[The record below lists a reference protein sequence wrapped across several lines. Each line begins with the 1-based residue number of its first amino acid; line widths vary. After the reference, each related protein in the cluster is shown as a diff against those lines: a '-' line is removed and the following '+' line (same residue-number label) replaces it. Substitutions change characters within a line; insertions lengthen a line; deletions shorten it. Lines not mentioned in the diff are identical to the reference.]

1 MEPDQMRFDFSAY
14 SLALLI
20 AVLSPAHA
28 ENITVFQ
35 EGKKFSDAEVSLK
48 VGETVTFSNK
58 DPITHNVYSSTP
70 GMSFDLKTQKAGES
84 TTITFDHS
92 GEAEVHCA
100 IHPQMVMKVKVQ

>member
-1 MEPDQMRFDFSAY
+1 MRLDIPAC

-20 AVLSPAHA
+20 AALGPAFA
-28 ENITVFQ
+28 DSVTIFQ
-35 EGKKFSDAEVSLK
+35 EGKKFSESEVTVK
-48 VGETVTFSNK
+48 IGETVTYTNK

-70 GMSFDLKTQKAGES
+70 GMSFDLKTQKSGES
-84 TTITFDHS
+84 TTITFDHA

>member
-1 MEPDQMRFDFSAY
+1 MRFDIPVY

-20 AVLSPAHA
+20 AALGPACA
-28 ENITVFQ
+28 DSVTIFQ
-35 EGKKFSDAEVSLK
+35 EGKKFSETEVTVK
-48 VGETVTFSNK
+48 VGETVTYTNK

-70 GMSFDLKTQKAGES
+70 GMSFDLKTQKSGES
-84 TTITFDHS
+84 TTITFDHA